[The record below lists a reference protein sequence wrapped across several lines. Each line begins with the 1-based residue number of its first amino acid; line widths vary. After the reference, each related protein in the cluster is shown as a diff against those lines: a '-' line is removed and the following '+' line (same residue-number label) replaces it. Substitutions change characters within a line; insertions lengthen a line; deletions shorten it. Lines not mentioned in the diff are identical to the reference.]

1 MSRPTPLEIHE
12 VAANLDPEFAKAV
25 SRWEVSV
32 GEDSTGDPAIFVT
45 IVFRDAAIHA
55 AWPGRA
61 AFRDRLRDLLF
72 DIAPGY
78 YPFIGFSAESEA
90 INPEQPVRA

>member
-1 MSRPTPLEIHE
+1 MSRPTPLEIHDI
-12 VAANLDPEFAKAV
+12 AANLDPEFAKAV

-45 IVFRDAAIHA
+45 VVFRDTAIHD
-55 AWPGRA
+55 AWKSRISY
-61 AFRDRLRDLLF
+61 RDELF
-72 DIAPGY
+72 ETLIDTYPDY
-78 YPFIGFSAESEA
+78 YPFVGFSAESEA